1 MRFSREQSEF
11 DRALAF
17 IDATFAVA
25 LTLIVT
31 TLDVGNPSKAFRSPS
46 ALYDA
51 VGPQFLAFLIA
62 FAVVASYWLAHHR
75 MVASFKTLNTR
86 TLVVNLMLLAAIV
99 LMPFTTSSV
108 GDPDVADLPLPTALM
123 ALDIVAVSCLF
134 ALVWVTAARD
144 GLLDHAPGPTERRQN
159 LSIALAPALVFL
171 VSIPIAYLVSPSTAR
186 LFWLALIVVNPGLPW
201 LAVRIRRSRNTSG

>member
-1 MRFSREQSEF
+1 LRFSRDQSEF
-11 DRALAF
+11 DRAIAF

-31 TLDVGNPSKAFRSPS
+31 TLDVGNPSKAFKSPS

-62 FAVVASYWLAHHR
+62 FAVIASYWLAHHR
-75 MVASFKTLNTR
+75 MVASFKTINSR
-86 TLVVNLMLLAAIV
+86 TLVINLLLLAAIV

-108 GDPDVADLPLPTALM
+108 GDPDVADLPLPTVVM

-134 ALVWVTAARD
+134 TLVWVTAARD
-144 GLLDHAPGPTERRQN
+144 GLLDHAPGPTEWRQTMA
-159 LSIALAPALVFL
+159 IGLAPALVFL
-171 VSIPIAYLVSPSTAR
+171 LSIPIAYLAAPSTAR
-186 LFWLALIVVNPGLPW
+186 LFWLTLIVVNPAAPR
-201 LAVRIRRSRNTSG
+201 LAARIRRSRNTAN

>member
-11 DRALAF
+11 DRAIAF

-31 TLDVGNPSKAFRSPS
+31 TLDVGNPSKAFKSPS

-62 FAVVASYWLAHHR
+62 FAVIASYWLAHHR
-75 MVASFKTLNTR
+75 MVASFKTLDSR
-86 TLVVNLMLLAAIV
+86 TLVVNLLLLAAIV

-108 GDPDVADLPLPTALM
+108 GDPDVADLPLPTVLM
-123 ALDIVAVSCLF
+123 ALDVVAVSGLF
-134 ALVWVTAARD
+134 TLVWVTAVRD
-144 GLLDHAPGPTERRQN
+144 GLLDHTPDGTEWRRTVA
-159 LSIALAPALVFL
+159 IGLAPALVFL
-171 VSIPIAYLVSPSTAR
+171 LSIPIAYLAAPSTAR
-186 LFWLALIVVNPGLPW
+186 LFWLTLIVVNPAAPV
-201 LAVRIRRSRNTSG
+201 LAARIRRRSSTS

>member
-11 DRALAF
+11 DRAVAF

-31 TLDVGNPSKAFRSPS
+31 TLDVGNPSKAFKSPS

-62 FAVVASYWLAHHR
+62 FTVIASYWLAHHR
-75 MVASFKTLNTR
+75 MVASFTTLNSR
-86 TLVVNLMLLAAIV
+86 TLVVNLALLAAIV

-108 GDPDVADLPLPTALM
+108 GDPDVADLPLPTVLM

-134 ALVWVTAARD
+134 TLVWV
-144 GLLDHAPGPTERRQN
+144 
-159 LSIALAPALVFL
+159 
-171 VSIPIAYLVSPSTAR
+171 
-186 LFWLALIVVNPGLPW
+186 
-201 LAVRIRRSRNTSG
+201 